1 MTFTPFDSMD
11 PDVSRNSHKELKQ
24 VGLPLVHVPLAQ
36 GIIGSSREDNR
47 KQVDGNKVEFGQ

>member
-1 MTFTPFDSMD
+1 MD

-47 KQVDGNKVEFGQ
+47 KQVEGNKVEFGQ